1 MTVSPLISAVIPTL
15 NRPRELR
22 LCLDGFSRQSA
33 PLEQFEVVI
42 VDDGSTED
50 IASVAAEF
58 ENRIQLRFL
67 RRDHAGLS
75 AARNA
80 GIEAAQAPLLIL
92 YDDDVRP
99 LPCLVAQ
106 CLEFHR
112 EHPADGDAELLQFG
126 LEPEIARSPLARWC
140 FDHCYPFPPAPGPQH
155 LSCFW
160 GGAVTCKRDLFRY
173 GLFDPAYLSVEDA
186 EFASRISQR
195 VDLRV
200 HFRGHIC
207 GMMTRAITLRHL
219 CRREYLRGYFQ
230 FNLEQDHPAIWSF
243 PQEPEN
249 LLPPDELRITF
260 ATASGMAQIVNPS
273 RSALLAALCHKLVQH
288 SKSSGW
294 IAARDGRPCDPSEAA
309 PHL

>member
-1 MTVSPLISAVIPTL
+1 MS
-15 NRPRELR
+15 
-22 LCLDGFSRQSA
+22 
-33 PLEQFEVVI
+33 
-42 VDDGSTED
+42 
-50 IASVAAEF
+50 
-58 ENRIQLRFL
+58 
-67 RRDHAGLS
+67 
-75 AARNA
+75 
-80 GIEAAQAPLLIL
+80 
-92 YDDDVRP
+92 
-99 LPCLVAQ
+99 CLVAQ

-207 GMMTRAITLRHL
+207 GMMTRAITLRHI

-230 FNLEQDHPAIWSF
+230 FRLQQDHPGIWSF
-243 PQEPEN
+243 PSPQDCLLQPERA
-249 LLPPDELRITF
+249 RIIF
-260 ATASGMAQIVNPS
+260 ATASAMSPLVPPPRFAM
-273 RSALLAALCHKLVQH
+273 LAALCRTLEQH
-288 SKSSGW
+288 AKSAGW
-294 IAARDGRPCDPSEAA
+294 IAARDGRPPQPPAW
-309 PHL
+309 